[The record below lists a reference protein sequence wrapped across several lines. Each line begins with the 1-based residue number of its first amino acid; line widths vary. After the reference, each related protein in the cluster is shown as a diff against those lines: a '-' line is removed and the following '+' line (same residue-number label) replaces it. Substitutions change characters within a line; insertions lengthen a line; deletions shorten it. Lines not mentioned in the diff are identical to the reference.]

1 MVLFWLNHVT
11 LKFEFMKHV
20 SAFISSLMLIL
31 GSTLSVQAQGQLT
44 FEEVMKFEDIT
55 QSSISNQGN
64 WLIYTV
70 APDRGDARV
79 VVQSVSGTQKYELK
93 LAYSPTMTSDEAWVA
108 ARTQAALAH
117 RLKDQRNAPKNGMAL
132 LSLEDGS
139 VERIDSVA
147 RFEFSNNGQWLVY
160 QKLQSNEVEEL
171 KSKNKRLGSPLRLR
185 NVATQQEMSFDF
197 VSEFAFDSLS
207 AYLAFAVVDTS
218 DAKNGLFVIDLD
230 SQEQLPIERTTFAL
244 FSNLTWAPK
253 TSNLAYTTASY
264 NQEYLRSDAY
274 LKLWDSKRNSV
285 RTLVAPDEVGQEYAL
300 RSRNQLVF
308 SHDGNR
314 LFFGLRDQAM
324 VDLEMPDM
332 VAEEFGE
339 NTEPV
344 EGAESVENPENNEQ
358 LYDIDAII
366 SGRGLDIWHG
376 EDPLIKTQ
384 EIITWNRRKNHLYTS
399 VVHLGRKDN
408 WVQLADKTMPEV
420 RIAHNSKRVLGYN
433 NEPYQKEITW
443 DGSYSDWYLV
453 DVNSGDRTSL
463 LTRYGSWPELSP
475 SGQQVLWYADKHWH
489 LHTVATNKTQN
500 LTEALDVPFY
510 NEDHDYPSEVPGYGV
525 AGWTKGDEQ
534 VLIYD
539 KFDIWSF
546 TTRDGRPINITGG
559 LGRAEHRIFRVIDPD
574 RSGNPVG
581 KNGELLLSSYH
592 DLRKNFGFYSTGLE
606 DTKVTPLLEEDKKFT
621 FVAKASES
629 DAILYKREA
638 YDEFPNLWVAT
649 DASFTAVKQHTQL
662 HMDLKERWNWGTAEL
677 VDWLSTDGTYMQGVV
692 IKPDN
697 YDPNKRYPIMT
708 YYYRFFTD
716 RLHDFNEPK
725 TNHRPVF
732 AQYVSDDY
740 VVFLPDVRFE
750 IGRPGFAATKSVV
763 PGIQKLVEL
772 GIADPDKLGL
782 HGHSWSGYQT
792 AFIVTQTDI
801 FDAAVSGAPV
811 SNMTSAY
818 GGIRWASGMARSFQ
832 YEKTQSRIGKTLMEA
847 PLVYLENS
855 PVFYADKITTPMLIQ
870 HGDDDGAVP
879 WYQSIEMYI
888 AMRRYNKDVIFLQ
901 YHGEPHHLQR
911 FENKLD
917 YAIRMKEYFDYYLKG
932 EGEPEWIISGE
943 AYQGR

>member
-1 MVLFWLNHVT
+1 
-11 LKFEFMKHV
+11 MKRL
-20 SAFISSLMLIL
+20 SASIAFLVFIIGLPFLA
-31 GSTLSVQAQGQLT
+31 QAQDQLT
-44 FEEVMKFEDIT
+44 FEDVMKFEDIT
-55 QSSISNQGN
+55 QSSISDQGN
-64 WLIYTV
+64 WLMYTV

-93 LAYSPTMTSDEAWVA
+93 LVSSPTMSSDETWVA
-108 ARTQAALAH
+108 ARTQAALTH

-160 QKLQSNEVEEL
+160 QKLQSKEVEEL

-218 DAKNGLFVIDLD
+218 NAKNGLFVIYLD
-230 SQEQLPIERTTFAL
+230 SQEQLPIEQTTFGL

-253 TSNLAYTTASY
+253 TANLAYTTSSY
-264 NQEYLRSDAY
+264 NQEYLHSDAY

-285 RTLVAPDEVGQEYAL
+285 STLVAPDEVDQEYAL

-308 SHDGNR
+308 THDGDR
-314 LFFGLRDQAM
+314 LFFGLRDRAM
-324 VDLEMPDM
+324 VDLEMPDIA
-332 VAEEFGE
+332 AEEFSE
-339 NTEPV
+339 NTELV
-344 EGAESVENPENNEQ
+344 EGAESVQGAENNEH

-384 EIITWNRRKNHLYTS
+384 EIVTWDRRKNNLYTS
-399 VVHLGRKDN
+399 VVHLGRKTK
-408 WVQLADKTMPEV
+408 WVQLADKIMPEV
-420 RIAHNSKRVLGYN
+420 RIAHNSERVLGYN
-433 NEPYQKEITW
+433 NQPYQREITW
-443 DGSYSDWYLV
+443 DGSYSNWYLV

-463 LTRYGSWPELSP
+463 LTHYGSWPELSP
-475 SGQQVLWYADKHWH
+475 SGQQVVWYADKHWY

-546 TTRDGRPINITGG
+546 TTRDGRSINITGG
-559 LGRAEHRIFRVIDPD
+559 LGRADHRIFRVIDGD

-592 DLRKNFGFYSTGLE
+592 DLRKNFGFYSTYLE

-621 FVAKASES
+621 FVGKAKHS
-629 DAILYKREA
+629 DAVLYKREA
-638 YDEFPNLWVAT
+638 YDEFPNLWVAS
-649 DASFTAVKQHTQL
+649 DASFEAVKQHTQL

-677 VDWLSTDGTYMQGVV
+677 VDWLSTDGTFMQGVV

-763 PGIQKLVEL
+763 PGIQKLVGM
-772 GIADPDKLGL
+772 GIADSEKLGL

-832 YEKTQSRIGKTLMEA
+832 YEKTQSRIGKTLVEA
-847 PLVYLENS
+847 PLIYLENS